1 MKKEENIAFYKDG
14 KPRIRPC
21 YCKPE
26 TDKKY
31 DDMPC
36 DYGWHTSERFIGVE
50 LPKKDKNGVIIKC
63 GSFVK
68 NKKVSGVVKFFE
80 EPLEFRVQVK
90 NCKYAKDI
98 NSIELFCPT
107 KIGIDEAT
115 QWEVYTGEDD
125 FDKWMTDFPKEKKDD
140 QTF

>member
-1 MKKEENIAFYKDG
+1 MKKEENIVFYKDG

-21 YCKPE
+21 YCTSE

-36 DYGWHTSERFIGVE
+36 DYGWHTSERFMGVE
-50 LPKKDKNGVIIKC
+50 LPKKDKNGIVIKC
-63 GSFVK
+63 GSFVR
-68 NKKVSGVVKFFE
+68 NKQVSGVIKFFE

-98 NSIELFCPT
+98 NSFDLFCPT
-107 KIGIDEAT
+107 KIEREEET

-125 FDKWMTDFPKEKKDD
+125 FDKWMTDFSKEKEDGKK
-140 QTF
+140 F